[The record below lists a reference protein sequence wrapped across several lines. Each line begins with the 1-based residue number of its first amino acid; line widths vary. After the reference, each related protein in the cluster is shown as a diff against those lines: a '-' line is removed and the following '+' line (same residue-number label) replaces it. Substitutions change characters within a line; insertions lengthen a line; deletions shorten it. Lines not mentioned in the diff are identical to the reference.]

1 MSDRPHRLL
10 VVEDNPD
17 DFFILRRALKNAGVT
32 DEIDHVSDGESA
44 IRFLEPGA
52 TGELNPAATAQF
64 PTIVLLDLKLPR
76 TSGLDVLKWIRGQEK
91 LAGLSVIMFSTSQQ
105 KSDVTSAYHL
115 GANAYLVKPPTVSEL
130 VEMLQAMD
138 RFWLKYNCSLFRVR

>member
-32 DEIDHVSDGESA
+32 EEIDHVSDGETA
-44 IRFLEPGA
+44 IQFLQPIA
-52 TGELNPAATAQF
+52 SGEANPLASPEL
-64 PTIVLLDLKLPR
+64 PTVVLLDLKLPR
-76 TSGLDVLKWIRGQEK
+76 TSGLEVLKWIRSQEK

-105 KSDVTSAYHL
+105 KSDVTAAYHL

-138 RFWLKYNCSLFRVR
+138 RFWLKYNCSLYRVR